1 MLSEFRENKD
11 ELEKRE
17 YRSPVLLNYG
27 DVRKLTQ
34 NGSAVTKENNGQS
47 RCGTGYAKSGPAS
60 C

>member
-1 MLSEFRENKD
+1 MLSGFRENKD

-34 NGSAVTKENNGQS
+34 NGTAVTKENNGQN
-47 RCGTGYAKSGPAS
+47 RCGAGFDKSGNSS